1 MRGAKRG
8 ARLLCT
14 SIPSLWLAFYLS
26 FMPREKLVH
35 SGVLFKKGAGG
46 GVFGR
51 RNWKL
56 RHFVLTTTRLQYY
69 TKPNGRLKG
78 EISLSGC
85 EQFKIE
91 LMPAESMRWQH
102 TAVSKWRL
110 ALITPERRLLLSACT
125 EGEMKAWAQ
134 KLALAFWNYQ
144 REYPTPPPAV
154 SISRRKKT
162 KQKTRK
168 TSVWIYNTFNDG
180 GDNETELMDASDV
193 VEIVDTIHSGGR
205 SANYFVIDDL
215 STTYASYY
223 EKDTTTDEITPLG
236 SKLFAQSRRLGASY
250 AFTSSSSSSSAYF
263 SQQPS
268 LWELEPEDP
277 SASTFARSFFGH
289 SSTSRRAARTLIHSQ
304 DEK

>member
-1 MRGAKRG
+1 M
-8 ARLLCT
+8 
-14 SIPSLWLAFYLS
+14 S
-26 FMPREKLVH
+26 REKLVH

-56 RHFVLTTTRLQYY
+56 RYFVLTTTKLQYY
-69 TKPNGRLKG
+69 TAPNGRLKG

-91 LMPAESMRWQH
+91 LMPAESMRWHH

-110 ALITPERRLLLSACT
+110 ALNTPERRLLLSACT
-125 EGEMKAWAQ
+125 EAEMKVWAQ

-144 REYPTPPPAV
+144 REYPASAAAKSEKV
-154 SISRRKKT
+154 K
-162 KQKTRK
+162 KTRK
-168 TSVWIYNTFNDG
+168 APVWIYNTISG
-180 GDNETELMDASDV
+180 GDNETELTDASDV
-193 VEIVDTIHSGGR
+193 VEIVDTIHSGSK

-215 STTYASYY
+215 STSYSSYY
-223 EKDTTTDEITPLG
+223 ENDTGELT
-236 SKLFAQSRRLGASY
+236 SSNAKLLAQSRRLGISN
-250 AFTSSSSSSSAYF
+250 AFASSSSGAYF

-268 LWELEPEDP
+268 LWELEPED
-277 SASTFARSFFGH
+277 STFSRSFYSH

-304 DEK
+304 HEK

>member
-1 MRGAKRG
+1 
-8 ARLLCT
+8 
-14 SIPSLWLAFYLS
+14 
-26 FMPREKLVH
+26 MPREKLVH

-56 RHFVLTTTRLQYY
+56 RHFVLTTTKLQYY
-69 TKPNGRLKG
+69 TRPNGRLKG

-91 LMPAESMRWQH
+91 LMPPESMRWHH

-110 ALITPERRLLLSACT
+110 ALITSERRLLLSACT

-144 REYPTPPPAV
+144 REYPVAPAV
-154 SISRRKKT
+154 LSSRGKT
-162 KQKTRK
+162 KTKKKSRK
-168 TSVWIYNTFNDG
+168 TSVWIYNTFNSGD
-180 GDNETELMDASDV
+180 DNETELMDASDV

-205 SANYFVIDDL
+205 SANYFVIDDR
-215 STTYASYY
+215 STSYSLY
-223 EKDTTTDEITPLG
+223 YDKDTTDEHTTPGARL
-236 SKLFAQSRRLGASY
+236 LAQSRRLGASN
-250 AFTSSSSSSSAYF
+250 AFPSSRSSAHF

-268 LWELEPEDP
+268 LWELEPQNP
-277 SASTFARSFFGH
+277 SASSFARSFLSH

-304 DEK
+304 HEK